1 MFQKNFRHFGS
12 GPSTV
17 CISFDLWKQNILQFF
32 MVYSSQL
39 IQARELLEKLI
50 LACARLRRHQDLR
63 HFVINKGHKL
73 DGCYEGNNA
82 FGLLHH

>member
-50 LACARLRRHQDLR
+50 LACAPAPSR
-63 HFVINKGHKL
+63 FT
-73 DGCYEGNNA
+73 A
-82 FGLLHH
+82 FCDKQRS